1 MFVKL
6 YPSGYEI
13 ARPASAASTARSRT
27 YGRLYV
33 CDAIFTGLTKDIE
46 DLAAARGP
54 CIQAAHAVVG
64 QRHLARRRHVAP
76 ADQPHVGDG
85 VMGGRSTGGW

>member
-6 YPSGYEI
+6 YPNGYEI

-33 CDAIFTGLTKDIE
+33 CNAILTGLTKDLE
-46 DLAAARGP
+46 DMAAALGEF
-54 CIQAAHAVVG
+54 IQATYAVVRQRPLAR
-64 QRHLARRRHVAP
+64 QRHLPHRSAPHRRWCDAGSDT
-76 ADQPHVGDG
+76 AG
-85 VMGGRSTGGW
+85 S